1 MKKVVRP
8 PLGQI
13 LVKSGVID
21 EDGLNYALKHSSTTG
36 KRVGEALVDI
46 GLANDATVAKAV
58 AQQMGL
64 HYIDLMEVQCDDDV
78 ATLIPEEMARRYKAI
93 AVEKAGSRLR
103 VAMADPLNVVAIDD
117 LRMATNLEIEPLMAL
132 ESQVL
137 EIINQTYRLEE
148 VVEKTLREVSTE
160 KVPETIGPV
169 SGPVEAEAPI
179 VRLVNTIIT
188 QAVRQQA
195 SDVHIDPQETE
206 VRVRFRVDGVLSDFM
221 RLPKRVVGS
230 VISRIKVMASMD
242 IGERRLPQD
251 GRCTMLVEGRDVD
264 LRVATMPTVHGEKA
278 TIRILDKSAAL
289 LRIDSLGMD
298 EKDLERFRAMTHQ
311 PYGMVLVT
319 GPTGSGKTTTLY
331 AALVDITDAEKHII
345 TMEDPVEYHLKGIN
359 QISVNRKAGLVFAAG
374 LRSILRLDPDI
385 ILVGEIRDGETAE
398 IAVQS
403 ALTGH
408 LVLSTLHTNDASGA
422 LTRLVEMGVEPFLV
436 ASSVIGVMA
445 QRLVRKV
452 CPHCAEPQA
461 VPEQFLEAILNNSAS
476 ISNVKDGR
484 FVKAKGCIRCSNT
497 GYKGRLAITEVLTV
511 TDEVRTAVL
520 ERKSS
525 SEIEAIARSQGM
537 ATLLESGVMKAMESL
552 TTIEEVLRVARL

>member
-1 MKKVVRP
+1 VKKVAV
-8 PLGQI
+8 GQI
-13 LVKSGVID
+13 YVNGGVID
-21 EDGLNYALKHSSTTG
+21 ENGPNHAPRYFSTTG
-36 KRVGEALVDI
+36 KQVGEAFVDT
-46 GLANDATVAKAV
+46 GLANDVTVAKAV

-78 ATLIPEEMARRYKAI
+78 ATLIPEEMARRYRAI
-93 AVEKAGSRLR
+93 AVERAGSRLR

-137 EIINQTYRLEE
+137 EIVNQTYRLEE

-160 KVPETIGPV
+160 KIAETIGPV
-169 SGPVEAEAPI
+169 SRPVEAEAPI

-230 VISRIKVMASMD
+230 VISRIKVMAGMD

-289 LRIDSLGMD
+289 LRITSLGMD
-298 EKDLERFRAMTHQ
+298 QKDLERFRAMTHQ

-331 AALVDITDAEKHII
+331 AALVDITDTEKHII

-422 LTRLVEMGVEPFLV
+422 LTRLVEMGIEPFLV

-452 CPHCAEPQA
+452 CSHCAEPQA
-461 VPEQFLEAILNNSAS
+461 VPEQFVEAILNNSAS
-476 ISNVKDGR
+476 MSNIKDGR
-484 FVKAKGCIRCSNT
+484 FVKAKGCIRCSNM

-511 TDEVRTAVL
+511 SAEVRTAVL
-520 ERKSS
+520 QRKSS
-525 SEIEAIARSQGM
+525 SEIETIARSQGM

-552 TTIEEVLRVARL
+552 TTIDEVLRVARL